1 MLTKSGVSW
10 AGAGFV
16 LALATGLVV
25 LMIAGRHGEGV
36 SAATR
41 SIARVA
47 FVFFWF
53 AYAGGA
59 LATFFG
65 MSGVARHR
73 RQAGL
78 AFVGALSVHLAFV
91 AWLFRISARQP
102 ISDEWIVYFV
112 LGAVGAYALAMGSWP
127 RLRALWESRLW
138 RMFSIVVLEY
148 IAFLFF
154 RDFVLLPLQF
164 RVAHPA
170 EYLPFGLLIILG
182 AMLRWLAAAWRWRGY
197 VT

>member
-10 AGAGFV
+10 AGTGFL
-16 LALATGLVV
+16 LALATGLLV
-25 LMIAGRHGEGV
+25 LMIAGRHPEGV
-36 SAATR
+36 SLATR

-59 LATFFG
+59 VATFLG
-65 MSGVARHR
+65 CGSVAGYR

-78 AFVGALSVHLAFV
+78 AFAGALSVHLAFV

-102 ISDEWIVYFV
+102 ISDEWVVYFV
-112 LGAVGAYALAMGSWP
+112 LGALGAYALVISSWP
-127 RLRALWESRLW
+127 RLRALWENRLW
-138 RMFSIVVLEY
+138 RVFSIVVLEY

-154 RDFVLLPLQF
+154 RDFVRCHCSIGSHIPPNISLS
-164 RVAHPA
+164 
-170 EYLPFGLLIILG
+170 
-182 AMLRWLAAAWRWRGY
+182 GY
-197 VT
+197 